1 MINKQLIQSI
11 MFKDLFSSWPAI
23 DVPVD
28 AGDDEVAVTMSVTRL
43 RIDARSDLV
52 IVNLVGGF
60 IIVLAK
66 VMVDGMISD
75 MIGVGVDVLAEF
87 NIVVSLEVFVTT
99 SCVADVWTGLWTI
112 TVIKI
117 DVMFVMRVGAV
128 VEVLLADIAIGFL
141 TDIGV
146 TMTDREFIDTRESLE
161 DALRCC

>member
-1 MINKQLIQSI
+1 MSNV
-11 MFKDLFSSWPAI
+11 FFSSRPAI

-28 AGDDEVAVTMSVTRL
+28 VGGDGVVVTESAEAL
-43 RIDARSDLV
+43 RIGVRSDLV
-52 IVNLVGGF
+52 IVWLAGGF
-60 IIVLAK
+60 IVVLAK
-66 VMVDGMISD
+66 VAVDGMISV
-75 MIGVGVDVLAEF
+75 MIGAGVDVLAEF
-87 NIVVSLEVFVTT
+87 DIVVSLEVFVTT

>member
-1 MINKQLIQSI
+1 M
-11 MFKDLFSSWPAI
+11 
-23 DVPVD
+23 
-28 AGDDEVAVTMSVTRL
+28 
-43 RIDARSDLV
+43 
-52 IVNLVGGF
+52 
-60 IIVLAK
+60 
-66 VMVDGMISD
+66 
-75 MIGVGVDVLAEF
+75 LAEF